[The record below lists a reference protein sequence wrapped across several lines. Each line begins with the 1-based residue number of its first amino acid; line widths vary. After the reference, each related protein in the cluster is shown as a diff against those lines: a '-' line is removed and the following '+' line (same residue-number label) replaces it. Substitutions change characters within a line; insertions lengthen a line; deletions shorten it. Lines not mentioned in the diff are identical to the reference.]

1 MEKTKILTLQQ
12 PLSNVQLELLKV
24 YASGVP
30 DEWLVDIKEMIARYM
45 LAKAR
50 DEADKVWI
58 KKGYSDKT
66 TEKWPKNEK

>member
-1 MEKTKILTLQQ
+1 MLTLQQ

-66 TEKWPKNEK
+66 TEKWLKNEK